1 MSFNLPNLEEI
12 RTEFA
17 ELDQAS
23 DRLAYLIE
31 LGESLPDF
39 PDAERTEANRV
50 QGCQSQVW
58 LIARPAASD
67 KHCWDFLADS
77 DAPMVKGLAAILV
90 TVYSG
95 RTSSEMLQFPVE
107 RLFEQLQLRTF
118 LSPLRSN
125 GLFSMVRFV
134 RDLAERQLGK
144 SLPAVET
151 VIAKAPSRTINE
163 TPLSDAEIESLRT
176 DFPILQTKL
185 ESGHPLVYLDNA
197 ATTQRPRQVL
207 DAMTA
212 AYEQYFSNVH
222 RGGHELA
229 ARTTEQ
235 YESARE
241 ACRRL
246 IGAQRSHEIIFTSG
260 TTAGINCVA
269 RAWGDSQVRAG
280 DEVLLSVM
288 EHHSNIVPW
297 QQLAERTG
305 CTLRYVPVTA
315 AGHLDLEAF
324 HQLLGPR
331 TRIVALT
338 AVSNVLGTINP
349 LKPLIAA
356 AHSAG
361 AVVLVDAAQAAPH
374 QTLDVIDLD
383 ADFLVFSGHKLLGP
397 SGVGVLYGKER
408 LLEAMPPFL
417 GGGSMIG
424 TVTLDGYT
432 TARLPAKF
440 EAGTP
445 PIVPAIGLGAA
456 IAYLER
462 IGMSR
467 IHAHEQRLTAHAHR
481 RLADLSGVQIVGPPV
496 TEKGGI
502 VTFSV
507 AGLQADEVAKALDA
521 WGVAIR
527 AGHHCAMPLHAHLG
541 LSASSRASFYLYN
554 SLAEV
559 DQFVDSLGKA
569 IQLFRRQ

>member
-1 MSFNLPNLEEI
+1 MSSTLPSLDEI
-12 RTEFA
+12 RSEFA
-17 ELDQAS
+17 DLDEAT

-39 PDAERTEANRV
+39 PSDQQVEANRV

-58 LIARPAASD
+58 LIARPSPADASR
-67 KHCWDFLADS
+67 WIFLADS
-77 DAPMVKGLAAILV
+77 DAPMVKGLVAILV
-90 TVYSG
+90 SVYSG
-95 RTSSEMLQFPVE
+95 HTPSEILTFPIE
-107 RLFEQLQLRTF
+107 RLFEQLKLRSF
-118 LSPLRSN
+118 ISPLRSN

-134 RDLAERQLGK
+134 RELAERQHNMTV
-144 SLPAVET
+144 VEP
-151 VIAKAPSRTINE
+151 IAPVVAREVATHE
-163 TPLSDAEIESLRT
+163 LSDDEVTALRT

-185 ESGHPLVYLDNA
+185 ESGRPLVYLDNA
-197 ATTQRPRQVL
+197 ATTQRPRAVL
-207 DAMTA
+207 DAMQQ
-212 AYEQYFSNVH
+212 AYEAYFSNVH

-229 ARTTEQ
+229 ARTTEH
-235 YESARE
+235 YERARE

-246 IGAQRSHEIIFTSG
+246 IGAQRVHEVIFTSG

-269 RAWGDSQVRAG
+269 RAWGDANVRAG
-280 DEVLLSVM
+280 DEILLSIM

-305 CTLRYVPVTA
+305 CRVRYVPITA
-315 AGHLDLEAF
+315 AGHLDVEQF
-324 HQLLGPR
+324 QQLLGPQ
-331 TRIVALT
+331 TRLVALT

-356 AHSAG
+356 AHAAG
-361 AVVLVDAAQAAPH
+361 ATVLVDAAQAAPH
-374 QTLDVIDLD
+374 QAMDVVDLD

-397 SGVGVLYGKER
+397 SGVGVLYGKEK
-408 LLEAMPPFL
+408 LLDAMPPFL

-432 TARLPAKF
+432 TAKLPAKF

-456 IAYLER
+456 IEYLER
-462 IGMSR
+462 IGIPR

-481 RLADLSGVQIVGPPV
+481 RMAELSGVQIVGPPPA
-496 TEKGGI
+496 EKGGI

-507 AGLQADEVAKALDA
+507 QGLQPDEVAKVLDA
-521 WGVAIR
+521 GGVAIR

-559 DQFVDSLGKA
+559 DQFVDALSKA
-569 IQLFRRQ
+569 IQIFRRK